1 MILMLKL
8 TEYVYDYA
16 SYDEV
21 DQREDS
27 DNGVAQSAAIVGGS
41 REPSQSPPPPPP
53 LQIAE
58 PKVELRSF
66 FPEDWL
72 FSLEQLKETL
82 AVFER

>member
-1 MILMLKL
+1 MILILKL
-8 TEYVYDYA
+8 SDYLYDNA
-16 SYDEV
+16 EYDEV
-21 DQREDS
+21 DLSEDS

-41 REPSQSPPPPPP
+41 PVSTPPPP

-72 FSLEQLKETL
+72 FSLEQPKETT
-82 AVFER
+82 VFER